1 VDLGL
6 WDGDIRAEDRN
17 VFCNAFSVSPQFLP
31 EIRHNLRAFLANKF
45 ETSGVHLGAAHHVFN
60 KVFICKLIDLLLFF
74 FFFPSLLSLFLV
86 TALVFGLVDV
96 GSFTRPL
103 EQEMSIMGG
112 NMG

>member
-1 VDLGL
+1 MDLGL
-6 WDGDIRAEDRN
+6 WDGNIRAEDRN
-17 VFCNAFSVSPQFLP
+17 VFCNAFSLSPQSLP

-60 KVFICKLIDLLLFF
+60 KVFICKLLDLLLFF
-74 FFFPSLLSLFLV
+74 FFPFSLVAFSCHCV
-86 TALVFGLVDV
+86 GFGLMDV

-103 EQEMSIMGG
+103 EHEMWIMGG